1 MSQLTIRN
9 TLLQALIDN
18 ADGVT
23 IAYEN
28 QTFNPE
34 GLDKFMSQFFI
45 PATSES
51 LGKTI
56 ESSDDERGIYQV
68 SVFIKAGAPN
78 YDNDQYEIIDNL
90 KAVFYAGATF
100 GEVDIIEV
108 TLNNGSSDGAWFK
121 RDLSISYSSYQG
133 RG

>member
-1 MSQLTIRN
+1 MKIR
-9 TLLQALIDN
+9 LSI
-18 ADGVT
+18 
-23 IAYEN
+23 YEN
-28 QTFNPE
+28 QTFDPE

-68 SVFIKAGAPN
+68 SVFIKAGASAPN